1 MAETL
6 ITDLSWGKME
16 VSIGGEKHIF
26 KDCKIWPDGARAWN
40 WKETGTEHSPG
51 IQPADIK
58 ELVDYELDVVVL
70 ARGVFGKLGVCAETE
85 TLLRE
90 RSIPY
95 HVENTKQG
103 VALFNDLA
111 KQGKRVGGLFHSTC

>member
-1 MAETL
+1 MRGRDHHTNARLALGHGRVADGSSKNACFIQFAAELRRHRGTGRL
-6 ITDLSWGKME
+6 E
-16 VSIGGEKHIF
+16 V
-26 KDCKIWPDGARAWN
+26 
-40 WKETGTEHSPG
+40 
-51 IQPADIK
+51 
-58 ELVDYELDVVVL
+58 DVVVL